1 MRRLL
6 DRIDWFV
13 PILACV
19 LVPCAS
25 SGPLGAQTL
34 RITSPAD
41 GAVVSPGDKITVT
54 VEVSGGSVPF
64 VALGIENPIGYSEIL
79 PAAPYQF
86 SVQIP
91 SRVSLRRYPVYAGF
105 VGKGKEGSVAAIF
118 IDVERPDGPTKLEVE
133 PSLLVPTAGTIGY
146 LSAYATYV
154 DSTRVEVTQSTLTRW
169 SSDSPGVAA
178 VSDLGVVTAIR
189 PGSAKIFVQNGGQ
202 TAIVPVTVSKKR
214 AGDLKP

>member
-1 MRRLL
+1 MKRLL

-13 PILACV
+13 PILACALV
-19 LVPCAS
+19 LCAS
-25 SGPLGAQTL
+25 NGPLVAQTL

-64 VALGIENPIGYSEIL
+64 VGLGIENPIGYSEIL
-79 PAAPYQF
+79 SAAPYQF

-105 VGKGKEGSVAAIF
+105 FGKGKEGSVAAIF
-118 IDVERPDGPTKLEVE
+118 IDVERPDGPTRLEVE
-133 PSLLVPTAGTIGY
+133 PSILVSAPGAMGY
-146 LSAYATYV
+146 LSAYATYT
-154 DSTRVEVTQSTLTRW
+154 DGMRVEVTQSTLTRW
-169 SSDSPGVAA
+169 SSDSPEVAA
-178 VSDLGVVTAIR
+178 VTEAGVVTAIR

-202 TAIVPVTVSKKR
+202 TRIVPVTISKKR
-214 AGDLKP
+214 AADPKP